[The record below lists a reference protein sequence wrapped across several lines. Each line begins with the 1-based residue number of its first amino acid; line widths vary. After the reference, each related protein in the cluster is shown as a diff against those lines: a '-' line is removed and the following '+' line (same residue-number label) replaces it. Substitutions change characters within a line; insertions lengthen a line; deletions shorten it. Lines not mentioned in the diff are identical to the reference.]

1 MAEELFI
8 SYQLVSKWERG
19 VSEPTADMMFTII
32 EKYNLTID
40 YFFDSSSDDQRE
52 KEIAIILQAFKQ
64 SMVESPSKRPSFA
77 KIAQLANKSQVE
89 IEKHFSTFEDLIYGF
104 INCVDQDIVCRIEHK
119 IVKGASIEAI
129 FIDDLAPIL
138 YEKHFALNLLYTRPY
153 ISEVWKKF
161 ITSRYKQIILQNF
174 DMDKSD
180 SLTVEYIVSIFTVM
194 VSVWMSSENPESLER
209 FQTRIKRMSRDQI
222 DQWFPAKTKNFD
234 EE

>member
-1 MAEELFI
+1 MGT
-8 SYQLVSKWERG
+8 G

-153 ISEVWKKF
+153 ISEVWK
-161 ITSRYKQIILQNF
+161 
-174 DMDKSD
+174 
-180 SLTVEYIVSIFTVM
+180 
-194 VSVWMSSENPESLER
+194 SS
-209 FQTRIKRMSRDQI
+209 
-222 DQWFPAKTKNFD
+222 
-234 EE
+234 